1 MEKEIVRFSKDN
13 FKKTVARATDS
24 IKKGGVIVCPTDTVY
39 GLLCDATNKKAVEKI
54 FEIKKRDRSK
64 KFPIFV
70 KDIGQAKEI
79 AFLNEKQ
86 ERILRE
92 SWPGRITFVLKGK
105 EGKLSFLFSVDNTIA
120 LRIPKHNL
128 VNKILE
134 KTGKPLAQT
143 SANISG
149 EPAPTK
155 IREVINHFKDEENQ
169 PDLIINAG
177 NLPENKPS
185 TIIDLTE
192 DKIKTLRP

>member
-1 MEKEIVRFSKDN
+1 MRIIKFSKYN
-13 FKKTVARATDS
+13 FKKTATQAIDS
-24 IKKGGVIVCPTDTVY
+24 INKGGVVVCPTDTVY
-39 GLLCDATNKKAVEKI
+39 GLLCDATDQKAVEKI
-54 FEIKKRDRSK
+54 FEIKKREKSK

-70 KDIGQAKEI
+70 KNIEAAKEI
-79 AFLNEKQ
+79 AFLSEKQ

-92 SWPGRITFVLKGK
+92 NWPGKVTFVLDGK
-105 EGKLSFLFSVDNTIA
+105 DKEISFLFAADQTIA
-120 LRIPKHNL
+120 LRIPRHKL

-134 KTGKPLAQT
+134 KVGKPLVET

-155 IREVINHFKDEENQ
+155 IREVINCFEDKENQ

-185 TIIDLTE
+185 TIIDLTKNKT
-192 DKIKTLRP
+192 KILRP